1 MIVSTV
7 GELMAELQKH
17 DPNMPLWMS
26 AEAYTHEGRVFNQI
40 RPNRWRLQAKSED
53 KDGNEVVEYRGI
65 SIGVNEEEYD
75 GRSVKGKDGKWKH
88 EPRKFLCLDN
98 AYIDEWELADD

>member
-26 AEAYTHEGRVFNQI
+26 AAAYTHEGRVLNQI
-40 RPNRWRLQAKSED
+40 KPNPWKLQTESED
-53 KDGNEVVEYRGI
+53 EDGNKVVEYRGI
-65 SIGVNEEEYD
+65 SIQVNEEEHD
-75 GRSVKGKDGKWKH
+75 GRSVKDKNGKWKH
-88 EPRKFLCLDN
+88 EPRKFLCLGN
-98 AYIDEWELADD
+98 ALIDECELDDD